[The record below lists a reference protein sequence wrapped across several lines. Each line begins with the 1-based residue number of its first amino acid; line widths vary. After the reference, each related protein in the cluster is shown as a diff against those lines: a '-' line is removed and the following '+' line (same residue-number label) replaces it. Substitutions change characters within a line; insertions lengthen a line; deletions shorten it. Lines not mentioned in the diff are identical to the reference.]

1 MQRKIRHYIILGLG
15 WTFIVLG
22 ILGLFLPVLQGVLF
36 LCVGA
41 IMLSSVSP
49 RMRLLIMRLGQRY
62 PRFRIALNA
71 SKAKARELRA
81 RLRFYRPK
89 RSGEG

>member
-1 MQRKIRHYIILGLG
+1 MQRKIRHYIVLGLG
-15 WTFIVLG
+15 WIFIFLG

-41 IMLSSVSP
+41 IVLSSVSP

-71 SKAKARELRA
+71 SRAKAREWRAWLRG
-81 RLRFYRPK
+81 RRPR
-89 RSGEG
+89 RSGHS

>member
-1 MQRKIRHYIILGLG
+1 MQRTIRHYILLGLG
-15 WTFIVLG
+15 WIFIFLG

-36 LCVGA
+36 LCIGA

-62 PRFRIALNA
+62 PRFRVALNA
-71 SKAKARELRA
+71 SKSAARAWRVRLRA
-81 RLRFYRPK
+81 MLPTRADR
-89 RSGEG
+89 G